1 MAARQ
6 MSFYRTLTRRFLAPA
21 YDRIRGT
28 RSVRSL
34 GELEQSQWWARERI
48 EDLQAQRL
56 QHLVRYVYD
65 RVPYYRH
72 IMNERGISPAD
83 IARPSDLPQ
92 LPVLTKEDIRTRS
105 SELIAEGFP
114 RSQLVE
120 GHTGGST
127 GTPLCFVA
135 SREGRWTHGYAR
147 SMRALEWAGLYPG
160 DRTCLVAKGRLP
172 DSARS
177 SLLEALSRHFSRDT
191 FIDCSSFT
199 DATLPLAVER
209 IARAKPS
216 ALRGYTSA
224 ICIIGEHIRD
234 TGRAAPDIGVIVVGG
249 EQLFDEQRELL
260 HQVFGS
266 QPFSCYSSFE
276 NFEIAMECEAHE
288 GMHVN
293 AEDLIVEIVDDSG
306 RPLPPGQSG
315 HVLVTN
321 LHEYGMP
328 LIRYNTDDESFLLD
342 GACPCGRQLPRI
354 GAVTGKTGNIIYTPS
369 GKRLSPLT
377 LGSSSLGP
385 MGVRR
390 FQFIQEKIDHVTVKL
405 VPGPGLSSDEVDALP
420 SRVATHFGYT
430 LGPEVNVDVQ
440 VVEKIE
446 PTAAGKHLFLI
457 SKIGDKNA

>member
-1 MAARQ
+1 

-177 SLLEALSRHFSRDT
+177 SLLEALSREP
-191 FIDCSSFT
+191 
-199 DATLPLAVER
+199 DASGSILIPRAREARTVLPDG
-209 IARAKPS
+209 
-216 ALRGYTSA
+216 LR
-224 ICIIGEHIRD
+224 
-234 TGRAAPDIGVIVVGG
+234 
-249 EQLFDEQRELL
+249 
-260 HQVFGS
+260 
-266 QPFSCYSSFE
+266 
-276 NFEIAMECEAHE
+276 
-288 GMHVN
+288 
-293 AEDLIVEIVDDSG
+293 
-306 RPLPPGQSG
+306 
-315 HVLVTN
+315 
-321 LHEYGMP
+321 
-328 LIRYNTDDESFLLD
+328 
-342 GACPCGRQLPRI
+342 
-354 GAVTGKTGNIIYTPS
+354 
-369 GKRLSPLT
+369 
-377 LGSSSLGP
+377 SLGW
-385 MGVRR
+385 
-390 FQFIQEKIDHVTVKL
+390 
-405 VPGPGLSSDEVDALP
+405 
-420 SRVATHFGYT
+420 
-430 LGPEVNVDVQ
+430 NVDVVSVYETVGTPLEEIEGAIQAIERNGADWVTLTSSSTAERFVQLLQSNKGLMQ
-440 VVEKIE
+440 VLGGVRYASIGPITTKTAEGFGLPIAVEAKSSTIE
-446 PTAAGKHLFLI
+446 GLVEALVKE
-457 SKIGDKNA
+457 S

>member
-1 MAARQ
+1 

-28 RSVRSL
+28 RSMRCL
-34 GELEQSQWWARERI
+34 GELEESQWWPRDRI
-48 EDLQAQRL
+48 EDLQSQRL
-56 QHLVRYVYD
+56 QHLIRYVYD
-65 RVPYYRH
+65 RVPYYRRLMDEH
-72 IMNERGISPAD
+72 GISPAD
-83 IARPSDLPQ
+83 IARPSDLPR
-92 LPVLTKEDIRTRS
+92 LPILTKEDIRMRS
-105 SELIAEGFP
+105 PELLAEGFP
-114 RSQLVE
+114 HGRLLE
-120 GHTGGST
+120 GETGGST

-147 SMRALEWAGLYPG
+147 SMRALEWAGIYPG

-172 DSARS
+172 GSERA
-177 SLLEALSRHFSRDT
+177 SLLQSLASRLSRDT
-191 FIDCSSFT
+191 FIDCSTFT
-199 DATLPLAVER
+199 DATLPHVVER

-234 TGRAAPDIGVIVVGG
+234 TGRDAPDVGVIVVGG
-249 EQLFDEQRELL
+249 EQLFDEQRALL
-260 HQVFGS
+260 RQVFGR

-276 NFEIAMECEAHE
+276 NFEIAMECEAHQ

-306 RPLPPGQSG
+306 RPLPPGQFG

-328 LIRYNTDDESFLLD
+328 LIRYNTDDESFVLD

-354 GAVTGKTGNIIYTPS
+354 GAVVGKTGNIIHTPS

-390 FQFIQEKIDHVTVKL
+390 FQFIQERVDHVTVKL
-405 VPGPGLSSDEVDALP
+405 VPGSGLSPNEVEALP

-430 LGPEVNVDVQ
+430 LGPEVEVDVQ
-440 VVEKIE
+440 VVQSIE

-457 SKIGDKNA
+457 SMIGNEHT